1 MKILHTSDWHLGHSL
16 KGFDRHYEHQCFL
29 DWLLVQLREQDV
41 DALLVTGDIF
51 DNANPSAAAQKQL
64 YRFLQAAREAAPH
77 LRVVMIAGNH
87 DSPGRLEAPSP
98 LLDLFDT
105 TVVGQ
110 TGRNGAGEIDL
121 ESLIVPLHDREGLRR
136 AWCLAVP
143 FLRPGDVPRVETD
156 GDTYLAGVY
165 ALYRDALQ
173 QVLLKRQAGEA
184 ILAMGHCHLDG
195 GAVSADSERRI
206 VVGGLEALSA
216 AMFDKHIA
224 YAALGHLHLPQ
235 SVGGRDWVRYSGS
248 PLPLSF
254 SEIEYPHQ
262 VVVLELEGEAV
273 KSIDKL
279 LVPRAV
285 DLLRIPSR
293 PAPLPDV
300 LAQLHQWTAAEPDLE
315 EERWPYLE
323 VRVLFDAPEPGARAD
338 IESALVGKPLRL
350 AGIDVSYT
358 RGERAD
364 DDDVVSM
371 LGDLSQ
377 LQPEDVLQRHYQKQ
391 YGSAVPSDLLQAFQ
405 TLLLETED
413 QA

>member
-16 KGFDRHYEHQCFL
+16 KGFDRHFEHQCFL
-29 DWLLVQLREQDV
+29 DWLMVQLREQVV

-64 YRFLQAAREAAPH
+64 YRFLQAAREASPH

-98 LLDLFDT
+98 LLDLFDA

-121 ESLIVPLHDREGLRR
+121 EALIVPLHDREGVRR

-156 GDTYLAGVY
+156 GDTYLAGVD

-173 QVLLKRQAGEA
+173 QVLLKRQVGEA

-195 GAVSADSERRI
+195 SAVSADSERRI
-206 VVGGLEALSA
+206 VVGGLEALSVT
-216 AMFDKHIA
+216 MFDKHIA

-285 DLLRIPSR
+285 DLLRVPSR
-293 PAPLPDV
+293 PAPLPEV
-300 LAQLHQWTAAEPDLE
+300 LAQLNQWTAAEPDLP
-315 EERWPYLE
+315 EERWPHLE
-323 VRVLFDAPEPGARAD
+323 VRVLFDAPEPGARAE
-338 IESALVGKPLRL
+338 IESALTGKPVRL

-364 DDDVVSM
+364 DDDVVSI

-391 YGSAVPSDLLQAFQ
+391 YGSAVPKELLQAFQ

>member
-16 KGFDRHYEHQCFL
+16 KGFDRHFEHRCFL
-29 DWLLVQLREQDV
+29 DWLLVQLREQNV

-121 ESLIVPLHDREGLRR
+121 DALIVPLHDREGVRR

-156 GDTYLAGVY
+156 GDTYLAGVD

-173 QVLLKRQAGEA
+173 QVLLKRQSGEA

-206 VVGGLEALSA
+206 VVGGLEALSV

-235 SVGGRDWVRYSGS
+235 SVGGREWVRYSGS

-262 VVVLELEGEAV
+262 VLVLELEGEAV
-273 KSIDKL
+273 NSIDSL
-279 LVPRAV
+279 RVPRAV
-285 DLLRIPSR
+285 DLLRVPSK
-293 PAPLPDV
+293 PAPLPEV
-300 LAQLHQWTAAEPDLE
+300 LAQLEQWTAAEPALP

-323 VRVLFDAPEPGARAD
+323 VRVLFDAPEPGARAA
-338 IESALVGKPLRL
+338 IEAVLAGKAVRL
-350 AGIDVSYT
+350 AAIDVSYA
-358 RGERAD
+358 RGQRAED
-364 DDDVVSM
+364 EEAGAL
-371 LGDLSQ
+371 LGDLSR
-377 LQPEDVLQRHYQKQ
+377 LQPEDVLQRHYQNQ
-391 YGSAVPSDLLQAFQ
+391 YGSALPDELLQAFQ
-405 TLLLETED
+405 ALLLETED
-413 QA
+413 EA

>member
-16 KGFDRHYEHQCFL
+16 KGFDRHFEHQCFL

-41 DALLVTGDIF
+41 DALLISGDIF

-64 YRFLQAAREAAPH
+64 YRFLQAAREASPY
-77 LRVVMIAGNH
+77 LRVIMIAGNH

-110 TGRNGAGEIDL
+110 TGRQTDGQIDL
-121 ESLIVPLHDREGLRR
+121 ASLIVPLHDRNNVCR

-143 FLRPGDVPRVETD
+143 FLRPGDVPRIDTG
-156 GDTYLAGVY
+156 GDSYLAGVTT
-165 ALYRDALQ
+165 LYQEALQ
-173 QVLLKRQAGEA
+173 QVLLKRQASEA

-216 AMFDKHIA
+216 AMFDKHVA

-235 SVGGRDWVRYSGS
+235 SVGGREWVRYSGS

-254 SEIEYPHQ
+254 SEIDYPHQ
-262 VVVLELEGEAV
+262 VVLLNLEGETV

-285 DLLRIPSR
+285 DLLRVPSR
-293 PAPLPDV
+293 PALLPEV
-300 LAQLHQWTAAEPDLE
+300 LAQLHQWTAAEPDLPE
-315 EERWPYLE
+315 DRWPYLE
-323 VRVLFDAPEPGARAD
+323 VRVLFDAPEPGARAE
-338 IESALVGKPLRL
+338 IESALAGKPVRL

-358 RGERAD
+358 RGKHAA
-364 DDDVVSM
+364 DDDVVTM

-391 YGSAVPSDLLQAFQ
+391 YGSAVPDELLQAFQ

-413 QA
+413 EA